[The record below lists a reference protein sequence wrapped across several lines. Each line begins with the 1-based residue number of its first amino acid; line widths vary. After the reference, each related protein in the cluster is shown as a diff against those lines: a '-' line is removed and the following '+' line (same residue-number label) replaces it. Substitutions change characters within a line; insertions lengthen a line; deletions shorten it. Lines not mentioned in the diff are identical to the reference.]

1 LIKFRFWQYNK
12 YYGLFVLLYLMMRIF
27 EVLFDFIG
35 FEEYNILKDIEM
47 LWNLYIIYFII
58 CTFWDLA

>member
-1 LIKFRFWQYNK
+1 
-12 YYGLFVLLYLMMRIF
+12 MMRIF

-47 LWNLYIIYFII
+47 L
-58 CTFWDLA
+58 